1 MPTPSPTPKPQRAKG
16 IPNPLKVRFLVPRK
30 GAAYVD
36 DQEVGQ
42 VGAKSVQALGNLT
55 VIVEV
60 TDSASAIAKIELF
73 VDGKLRATGTTTR
86 FHWRWPTARETT
98 GLHELMVRAT
108 DRAGNER
115 AARRMVATLAH

>member
-1 MPTPSPTPKPQRAKG
+1 M
-16 IPNPLKVRFLVPRK
+16 PRK

-55 VIVEV
+55 VVVEV
-60 TDSASAIAKIELF
+60 TDSASEVDKIELF
-73 VDGKLRATGTTTR
+73 VDGKLRATGTASP
-86 FHWRWPTARETT
+86 FSWRWPTAKEAS
-98 GLHELMVRAT
+98 GLHELRVRAT

-115 AARRMVATLAH
+115 AVRRMVATLAR